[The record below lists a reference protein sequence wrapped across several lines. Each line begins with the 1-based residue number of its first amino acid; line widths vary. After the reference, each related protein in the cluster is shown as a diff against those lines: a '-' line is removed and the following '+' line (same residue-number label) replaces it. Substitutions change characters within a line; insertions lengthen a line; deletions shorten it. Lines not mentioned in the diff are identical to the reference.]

1 MDTYISIGKM
11 AEINHTTVATLRLYD
26 QKHLL
31 CPRYTDPKT
40 GYRYYSMDQSYRFDM
55 ICYMKDLGMSLG
67 EIEYVFQKEDI
78 MVIEDILSQKHEQ
91 LHSQLRTVKARHN
104 AVERAISSI
113 ERCRKSPTTGT
124 ITLEYID
131 RRTIWS
137 IPATSNFYELGINDF
152 ERQASALRDRLIR
165 KGGVQVHS
173 YNLCTSIARNDY
185 IADHFIPDQIFVVVD
200 PQFEFIQETSELD
213 SGMYACI
220 YLDNFDDEMLYARAL
235 RDYCSAHN
243 YQISGDYICEIMTV
257 FRIFD
262 TEKNNMFL
270 RLQVP
275 VRF

>member
-1 MDTYISIGKM
+1 MDTYIPIGKM

-26 QKHLL
+26 QKGLL

-67 EIEYVFQKEDI
+67 EIEYIFRKEDI
-78 MVIEDILSQKHEQ
+78 MVIEDILSRKHEQ
-91 LHSQLRTVKARHN
+91 LHSQLRTIKARHN

-113 ERCRKSPTTGT
+113 ERCRKSPARGT

-137 IPATSNFYELGINDF
+137 IPAASNFYELGIDDF
-152 ERQASALRDRLIR
+152 RRQAADLREKLIR

-173 YNLCTSIARNDY
+173 YNLCTSIAGKDY
-185 IADHFIPDQIFVVVD
+185 REGRFVPDRIFVVVD

-220 YLDNFDDEMLYARAL
+220 YLDNFDDEIPCARQL
-235 RDYCSAHN
+235 LDYCRAHN
-243 YQISGDYICEIMTV
+243 YRICGDYICEIMTV
-257 FRIFD
+257 FRVFES
-262 TEKNNMFL
+262 EKNSMFL

-275 VRF
+275 VNF

>member
-1 MDTYISIGKM
+1 MDTYIPIGKM

-26 QKHLL
+26 QKRLL
-31 CPRYTDPKT
+31 SPRYIDPQT
-40 GYRYYSMDQSYRFDM
+40 GYRYYSMDQSYRFDL

-67 EIEYVFQKEDI
+67 EIEYIFQKEDI
-78 MVIEDILSQKHEQ
+78 MVIEDILSRKHEQ
-91 LHSQLRTVKARHN
+91 LHTQLRTVKARHN
-104 AVERAISSI
+104 AVERAIASI
-113 ERCRKSPTTGT
+113 ERCRKSPATGT

-137 IPATSNFYELGINDF
+137 LPAVSNFYELGIDAF
-152 ERQASALRDRLIR
+152 EQQASALRYCLIR

-173 YNLCTSIARNDY
+173 YNLCTSIARGDY
-185 IADHFIPDQIFVVVD
+185 IADRFVPDQIFAVVD
-200 PQFEFIQETSELD
+200 PQFEFIQETSQLD

-220 YLDNFDDEMLYARAL
+220 YLDNFDDEIRYARAL
-235 RDYCSAHN
+235 REYCAAHN
-243 YQISGDYICEIMTV
+243 YQICGDYICEIMTV

-262 TEKNNMFL
+262 SEKNSMFL